1 MARRMAAVITSEGGA
16 TKYKCIE
23 IMLFK
28 NCLLQHILIKGASDL
43 QWRFLSAPS
52 GISESN
58 VCLLPY
64 KVREELYFIFSRNWL
79 GIGETIGS
87 Q

>member
-1 MARRMAAVITSEGGA
+1 MAAVITSEGGA

-28 NCLLQHILIKGASDL
+28 NCLLQYILIKGASDL

-52 GISESN
+52 GMVNGQCKLVE
-58 VCLLPY
+58 VG
-64 KVREELYFIFSRNWL
+64 VTME
-79 GIGETIGS
+79 
-87 Q
+87 